1 MHSTHYFFA
10 LTLPDKVKVHLSK
23 ISEQLK
29 MSFPFKSW
37 VHPED
42 YHITL
47 AFLGNAD
54 QRRLAES
61 VLNVKEA
68 LTNVHSFQV
77 GLNQVGT
84 FGRPNLPR
92 ILWVNTTESPSLAE
106 VRNNVYTSC
115 IEAGFE
121 LETRPFKPH
130 ITLARKWMGQGEF
143 QMAAAEKSLGTS
155 LPGPVF
161 SMEEAVLYRTH
172 LDQIPKYEI
181 VESFKFR

>member
-1 MHSTHYFFA
+1 MYPTHYFFA
-10 LTLPDKVKVHLSK
+10 LTLPDKVKVHLSN

-29 MSFPFKSW
+29 TSLPFKSW

-47 AFLGNAD
+47 AFLGHAD

-61 VLNVKEA
+61 VLNVKAA
-68 LTNVHSFQV
+68 LTNVHSFRV
-77 GLNQVGT
+77 ELNQMGT

-92 ILWVNTTESPSLAE
+92 ILWVNTTERPSLAE
-106 VRNNVYTSC
+106 VRNHVYTSC

-130 ITLARKWMGQGEF
+130 ITIARKWMGQGEF
-143 QMAAAEKSLGTS
+143 QMAAVEKILGTS
-155 LPGPVF
+155 LQGPAF
-161 SMEEAVLYRTH
+161 SIEEAVLYRTH
-172 LDQIPKYEI
+172 LDKVPKYEI
-181 VESFKFR
+181 VESFKFT